1 MEVKPEKKPC
11 CRGAVA
17 IDGIYKP
24 LSLRLLELGK
34 DAYKDTTG
42 SHRVIMWVYSFY
54 NAKDECPVCK
64 GGLERLYGWFM
75 KYGVLDNPAREVRI
89 VIDDEASTSAILDDM
104 HVDFAPVNIFAD
116 SEGRIIDM
124 VFEYPDEWWLD
135 RYILPF
141 IQQDSGIL

>member
-1 MEVKPEKKPC
+1 MESQPEKKPC
-11 CRGAVA
+11 CRGKVA

-24 LSLRLLELGK
+24 LSVRLRELGE
-34 DAYKDTTG
+34 DAYRDTKG
-42 SHRVIMWVYSFY
+42 SHRVIMWVFSFF

-75 KYGVLDNPAREVRI
+75 KYGLLDNPSREARI

-116 SEGRIIDM
+116 AEGKVIDM

-135 RYILPF
+135 KYILPF
-141 IQQDSGIL
+141 IQQDSGIA